1 MKNKSR
7 GRVIVVDDD
16 PAICELIKSALETN
30 GFMAEVCENEDDVK
44 IAIGSRDGLPDAILM
59 DASMPGVDGI
69 SLCRHIKQN
78 PATAAI
84 PIMIVSA
91 YDDDKTRHDALLF
104 GADDFVAK
112 PFEVKTLIEKIA
124 ALIAERK

>member
-1 MKNKSR
+1 MKSKSR
-7 GRVIVVDDD
+7 GRILVVDDD

-30 GFMAEVCENEDDVK
+30 GFTAEVCENEDDVK
-44 IAIGSRDGLPDAILM
+44 ISIGSPDGLPDAILM
-59 DASMPGVDGI
+59 DASMPGIDGI

-78 PATAAI
+78 PATASI

-91 YDDDKTRHDALLF
+91 YDDEKTRHDAMLF

-112 PFEVKTLIEKIA
+112 PFEVKILIEKIA
-124 ALIAERK
+124 ALTGKK

>member
-1 MKNKSR
+1 MKSKSR
-7 GRVIVVDDD
+7 GRILVVDDD

-30 GFMAEVCENEDDVK
+30 GFTAVVCENEDDVK
-44 IAIGSRDGLPDAILM
+44 ISIGSPDGLPDAILM
-59 DASMPGVDGI
+59 DASMPGIDGI

-78 PATAAI
+78 PATASI

-91 YDDDKTRHDALLF
+91 YDDEKTRHDAMLF

-112 PFEVKTLIEKIA
+112 PFEVKILIEKIA
-124 ALIAERK
+124 ALTGKK